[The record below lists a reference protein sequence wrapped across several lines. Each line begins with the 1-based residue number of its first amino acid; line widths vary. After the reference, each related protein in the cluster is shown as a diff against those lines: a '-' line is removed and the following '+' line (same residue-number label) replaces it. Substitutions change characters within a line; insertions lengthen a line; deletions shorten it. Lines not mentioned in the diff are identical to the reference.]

1 MNFVEAIKS
10 GFVKYATFSGRA
22 CRSEYW
28 YWTLFTFIGGICTG
42 IADVWIVGDAEL
54 MPVNLIFNVIVFI
67 PSIVVSI
74 RRLHDIN
81 RTGWWLLLWLTIVG
95 GLVLIFWAIKA
106 GDTGANRFGEDPLAS
121 SLIETE
127 RDQPDLHG

>member
-10 GFVKYATFSGRA
+10 GFVNYATFSGRA

-28 YWTLFTFIGGICTG
+28 YWTLFTVIGGICTG

-54 MPVNLIFNVIVFI
+54 MPVNLIFNVIVFT

-106 GDTGANRFGEDPLAS
+106 GDTGANRFGEDPLVS

>member
-10 GFVKYATFSGRA
+10 GFVNYATFSGRA

-28 YWTLFTFIGGICTG
+28 YWTLFTVIGGICTG

-95 GLVLIFWAIKA
+95 GLVLILWAMKA

>member
-1 MNFVEAIKS
+1 MDFVEAIKS
-10 GFVKYATFSGRA
+10 GFVNYATFSGRA
-22 CRSEYW
+22 CRSEFW

-54 MPVNLIFNVIVFI
+54 MPVNLIFNVIVFL

-81 RTGWWLLLWLTIVG
+81 KTGWWLLLCLTIVG
-95 GLVLIFWAIKA
+95 VLVLIFWAIKA
-106 GDTGANRFGEDPLAS
+106 GDTGANRFGEDPLVS

-127 RDQPDLHG
+127 QDRPDFHG